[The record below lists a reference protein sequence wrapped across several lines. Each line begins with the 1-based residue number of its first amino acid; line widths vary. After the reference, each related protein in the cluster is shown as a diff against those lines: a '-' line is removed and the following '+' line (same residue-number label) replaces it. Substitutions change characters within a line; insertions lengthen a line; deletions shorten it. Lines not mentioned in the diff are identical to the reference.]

1 MQHNLPGSTSFGRL
15 LFRFLWPFQYFRD
28 CSRGSKIE
36 RVQNYRHN
44 RAMRIYLP
52 GFIAKWS
59 ALTVASFGAG
69 GVFEGALQLILPATA
84 CFLTGTW
91 TLLVSVV
98 LAVAYLWLERFPELY

>member
-1 MQHNLPGSTSFGRL
+1 MQHDTAGSPGFAWL
-15 LFRFLWPFQYFRD
+15 VFRFLWPFQYFRD
-28 CSRGSKIE
+28 CTRGSKLE

-69 GVFEGALQLILPATA
+69 GLFEGVLQLVLPAVA

-91 TLLVSVV
+91 TFLVSVM
-98 LAVAYLWLERFPELY
+98 LAAAYFWLERFPELY